1 MTLEKLLT
9 VTSAPSPRTG
19 IQVAACLK
27 ATSKSLKVP
36 RGSGHEGFGLSEIN
50 TIYNTMEY
58 TANTKGQ
65 VMPSRGSLVEAVSAS
80 SPCKL
85 PGREPEEVL
94 GKLNADWKGRTYSV
108 SRILGVVN
116 IDDDT
121 GVVGADVTRNS
132 DLGWIAG
139 STTSHG
145 NLSA

>member
-1 MTLEKLLT
+1 MTLERLLT

-19 IQVAACLK
+19 IAACLK
-27 ATSKSLKVP
+27 ATSKFLKVA

-65 VMPSRGSLVEAVSAS
+65 VMPSRGSLMEEVSAS

-94 GKLNADWKGRTYSV
+94 GRLNAD
-108 SRILGVVN
+108 
-116 IDDDT
+116 
-121 GVVGADVTRNS
+121 
-132 DLGWIAG
+132 
-139 STTSHG
+139 
-145 NLSA
+145 